1 MVQRRSSLRAAEPDA
16 CLEMGPWRE
25 RWTPVSW
32 RAFLDL
38 GETEAELALIRQC
51 THTGRPF
58 GTSDFVE
65 SLEQTTQRKLAPQ
78 RGGRPPKPEIDLKQS
93 KIVFDP

>member
-1 MVQRRSSLRAAEPDA
+1 
-16 CLEMGPWRE
+16 MGPWRE

-38 GETEAELALIRQC
+38 GETEAELAALRQC

-58 GTSDFVE
+58 GTEEFVE
-65 SLEQTTQRKLAPQ
+65 SLEQATLRRLAP
-78 RGGRPPKPEIDLKQS
+78 RKGGRPGKPADDPKQNKV
-93 KIVFDP
+93 VF